1 MKNAIFLTVLAA
13 AVGCAQVGPPPV
25 RPAAKLTAGP
35 AAEAGSISR
44 PTFSRQTFKV
54 LEDGFNLKLAGF
66 NPGEPVY
73 MLGATRGVY
82 LQGFGA
88 VFSAEL
94 ELVQSP
100 TVNPFHQ
107 KILPE
112 EVVATHARKVKQLPL
127 LRQAMHDQLMACA
140 KNLDAMPANEQI
152 VMVVR
157 LDYQTAWENTEGL
170 PAQILLRAD
179 RKSAAAGD
187 IQMEEQ

>member
-1 MKNAIFLTVLAA
+1 MRNITFLTLLAA
-13 AVGCAQVGPPPV
+13 AVGCAQVGPPPS
-25 RPAAKLTAGP
+25 RPAAKLAPTASAG
-35 AAEAGSISR
+35 AGSISK
-44 PTFSRQTFKV
+44 PAFSRQTLKV

-73 MLGATRGVY
+73 MLGSTRGIY

-140 KNLDAMPANEQI
+140 KSLDAMPANEQI

-157 LDYQTAWENTEGL
+157 LDYQTAWENTDGL
-170 PAQILLRAD
+170 PAQILMRAD

-187 IQMEEQ
+187 IQTEEQ